1 MIISLR
7 RLHDLDRATPD
18 ELEGLRG
25 RASKENEKTQTSGC
39 GRELRVGSQVGSSNR
54 GRTNSQSSQ
63 NSKTVLKM
71 MIPIQQAT
79 DLNVIGGKLIESAEK
94 EKLSIRRN
102 FRNLDR
108 ANVEATGFVGL
119 FGQDDN
125 DQPKTLH
132 VPNVKRSNSCL
143 SGKIGKVN
151 VRNQDFKRNSKIKEN
166 VEIEKENSELDPE
179 LQKVID
185 AAK

>member
-1 MIISLR
+1 MIDIF
-7 RLHDLDRATPD
+7 
-18 ELEGLRG
+18 
-25 RASKENEKTQTSGC
+25 TS
-39 GRELRVGSQVGSSNR
+39 E
-54 GRTNSQSSQ
+54 T
-63 NSKTVLKM
+63 
-71 MIPIQQAT
+71 
-79 DLNVIGGKLIESAEK
+79 
-94 EKLSIRRN
+94 KLSLTGFEIKIIIIDLVNAFLRRN

>member
-1 MIISLR
+1 MVFIWTKKNRWSRTLQW
-7 RLHDLDRATPD
+7 DF
-18 ELEGLRG
+18 
-25 RASKENEKTQTSGC
+25 NE
-39 GRELRVGSQVGSSNR
+39 
-54 GRTNSQSSQ
+54 
-63 NSKTVLKM
+63 
-71 MIPIQQAT
+71 
-79 DLNVIGGKLIESAEK
+79 VIGSWSNSFATNFLIDIFTSET
-94 EKLSIRRN
+94 KLSLTGFEIKIIIIDLVNAFLRRN